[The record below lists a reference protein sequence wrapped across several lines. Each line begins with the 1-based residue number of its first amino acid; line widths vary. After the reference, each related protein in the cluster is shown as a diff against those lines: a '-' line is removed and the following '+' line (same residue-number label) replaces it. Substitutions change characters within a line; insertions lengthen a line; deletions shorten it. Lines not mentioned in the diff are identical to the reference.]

1 MGMISE
7 LVTETK
13 NTRHIFE
20 MSLHLSPAQ
29 PSPAQLT
36 VVPGSSITLSGAR
49 PGRVFA
55 ARTAEAV
62 LPLRSLWEKSVIVT
76 YFSPIKQKPPRLRQ
90 KTTQHLFIPCPKCS
104 QVHGELGIET
114 RDCL

>member
-1 MGMISE
+1 MGMIHSK
-7 LVTETK
+7 LVSETK
-13 NTRHIFE
+13 KTRHIFE
-20 MSLHLSPAQ
+20 MSLHFSPAHGGAWAHQLLSP
-29 PSPAQLT
+29 
-36 VVPGSSITLSGAR
+36 AR

-104 QVHGELGIET
+104 QVNGETVCNIFEN
-114 RDCL
+114 